1 MDNVSTLIQKFL
13 ASNNPVL
20 HFRNKGNNI
29 LVRHWTKYPTAH
41 ILYMGN
47 AYGDNYPDK
56 LDFAGIF
63 DPISGEIYGGSYDL
77 KYYGE
82 TESTPISDLLES
94 ITEEASEIMRDY
106 IQRGEYAAT
115 KESRICH
122 WDKDNYLKGSLE
134 HDALDHFFADKP
146 VSPINASYYEVSKY
160 DLDKMA
166 FAVAN
171 PHKTAHNHAMQQLE
185 EYANYIGFWLWK
197 REVLTERIKELYS
210 TYGRHTI
217 VKEIAAACCANGME
231 TVRLEIVKDGKTMV
245 GKYETRAL
253 SPYRGISSYSSYYLD
268 APSRRELERL
278 FGRYTDIA
286 PEDIQSIKYGK
297 KVLYQKKEQE

>member
-1 MDNVSTLIQKFL
+1 MDNVSTMVKNFL
-13 ASNNPVL
+13 ASDKMILNFHTQQHNC
-20 HFRNKGNNI
+20 I
-29 LVRHWTKYPTAH
+29 LVRQTTDCLAD
-41 ILYMGN
+41 ILYMGQAWN
-47 AYGDNYPDK
+47 NNYPEK
-56 LDFAGIF
+56 LDYCGIYNATNNKVY
-63 DPISGEIYGGSYDL
+63 DGDYYLRTLAEIEYIPL
-77 KYYGE
+77 
-82 TESTPISDLLES
+82 SDLLES

-115 KESRICH
+115 EESKPLYN
-122 WDKDNYLKGSLE
+122 DKDNYLKGSLE
-134 HDALDHFFADKP
+134 HDALDHFFFDKP
-146 VSPINASYYEVSKY
+146 VSPINASQYEVSKY

-171 PHKTAHNHAMQQLE
+171 PHKAAHNHAMQQLE
-185 EYANYIGFWLWK
+185 EYANFINFWVWK
-197 REVLTERIKELYS
+197 REVLAERIKELYA

-231 TVRLEIVKDGKTMV
+231 TVRLEIVKDGKSMV

-268 APSRRELERL
+268 APSRREMERL

-297 KVLYQKKEQE
+297 KTIYQKKEQE